1 MIRHH
6 LTSNPNMPQY
16 YGSFGQE
23 NDDQAS
29 CSIFSDKPISR
40 YVWYVAPKWKLHDVP
55 VTVANVA
62 GDSLGLSQKIFK
74 KMEGFETSNWRVP
87 HSPFFWLNPNF
98 SIFWWLNSPFPD
110 KASQKPAASPA
121 WKDTSQSSSS
131 SKAFKC
137 TATMLSPPF
146 SSALD
151 VGDLLTKGPCT
162 ICVILGGWD

>member
-1 MIRHH
+1 MAVLVRKMMIKHH
-6 LTSNPNMPQY
+6 VPYFQTNPYHDM
-16 YGSFGQE
+16 
-23 NDDQAS
+23 
-29 CSIFSDKPISR
+29 SDMSHPSGN
-40 YVWYVAPKWKLHDVP
+40 YTMYL
-55 VTVANVA
+55 
-62 GDSLGLSQKIFK
+62 SLWQMSLEIHWACHK
-74 KMEGFETSNWRVP
+74 KSSKKWRVLKHQIEGYP
-87 HSPFFWLNPNF
+87 ILHFFWLNPNF